1 VCALCCWNKVFA
13 AVMTSLTRLKLRKG
27 VHVAQRCCSNAIR
40 HNCSSVPIIQHPSLE
55 LFEPFF
61 KHAKPV
67 IIKGISKD
75 WKATALWQDIE
86 ALKSRV
92 GSRVVPVEIGTTYM
106 DPNLIKNSVAFDLFL
121 HYLQQHELN
130 GVEQSPSPMPS
141 VYLAQTPLAELSLQN
156 DVIIPDICLRTGR
169 GDIYSSNAWI
179 G

>member
-1 VCALCCWNKVFA
+1 MRLC
-13 AVMTSLTRLKLRKG
+13 KG
-27 VHVAQRCCSNAIR
+27 VHVAQRCCSSSMR
-40 HNCSSVPIIQHPSLE
+40 HSRSSVPIIQHPSIE
-55 LFEPFF
+55 QFEPFF

-67 IIKGISKD
+67 VIKDISKD
-75 WKATALWQDIE
+75 WKARALWQDLE

-92 GSRVVPVEIGTTYM
+92 GDRAVPVEIGTTYM

-130 GVEQSPSPMPS
+130 EVEQPTNPLPS
-141 VYLAQTPLAELSLQN
+141 VYLAQTPLADLSLQN
-156 DVIIPDICLRTGR
+156 DVLIPDICLRTGR